1 MLVLFS
7 GFISGLTVGFMS
19 IDDLV
24 LELRQSTGTTEEKEQ
39 AKKVLPVLE
48 NRHWLLV
55 TLVLMNSLAVETL
68 PLILNNIMSEFL
80 AVIVS
85 VILIFL
91 FGEILPQ
98 AVFTGPSQIKIAASV
113 SGLTIVIFTLYECS
127 F

>member
-1 MLVLFS
+1 
-7 GFISGLTVGFMS
+7 MS